1 PVGDPVLGIIAA
13 HQGDV
18 LIVHLD
24 QGPVGNGLGVEYS
37 DDRGH
42 GVGPGVVEPLDEEV
56 SVVDTPADVDVS
68 SVDVLRLGV
77 GGRGAAGLDLEYFS
91 PPLGGSD
98 DVGGEAPLGVQG
110 QSQVHLLAARHV

>member
-1 PVGDPVLGIIAA
+1 LLCHFSYVMTRLPPCSTLFPYTT
-13 HQGDV
+13 
-18 LIVHLD
+18 LFRS
-24 QGPVGNGLGVEYS
+24 S